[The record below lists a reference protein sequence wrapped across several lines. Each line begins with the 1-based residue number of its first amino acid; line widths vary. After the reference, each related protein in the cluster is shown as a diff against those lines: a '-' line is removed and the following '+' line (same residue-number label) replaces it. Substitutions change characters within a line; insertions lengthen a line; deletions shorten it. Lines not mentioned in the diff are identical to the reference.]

1 MAKERSVLG
10 VLRTP
15 IREDGTRAVVLLRG
29 DIENIYDR
37 TTGKSLKQII
47 SEITFPVADESNNG
61 LMSTT
66 HVSQLTD
73 VFNSRIITQKEE
85 PSGQCIWFK
94 VDTEESQ

>member
-15 IREDGTRAVVLLRG
+15 VRDDGTRAVVLLRG

-66 HVSQLTD
+66 HVSQLND
-73 VFNSRIITQKEE
+73 AFNARIIAQTAE
-85 PSGQCIWFK
+85 PSGQCLWFRI
-94 VDTEESQ
+94 DSSESQ